1 MLPDKKSSPSDSPAL
16 PSPVRP
22 ATLTGMHPQ
31 PSPAPHTELTLLNS
45 MAGNDIAAAITRQQD
60 WGIRCLDLKD
70 HLFGRGIADLDAE
83 QGHAL
88 ATLIT
93 AAGMRVHTAST
104 GIGYGVV
111 EQGETAFRA
120 TFDPQIER
128 MCALVPILRPTQ
140 VRLLAAKTT
149 QRALLCDAIAYL
161 RSEHA
166 WIINWYREA
175 VDRLAATGV
184 AVVIENEIGDCC
196 VSRPQEAL
204 DLLAAIDRPQLRLIW
219 DIVNLWQLGTYPS
232 VAVYRQLA
240 PVIGMVHIKGGRSEI
255 PGGRLR
261 WRSSLAD
268 ASWPVRAIVAEILAD
283 RITPVLC
290 LNPPHGE
297 AHPDFT
303 VDYAADLAFLRAT
316 FPEIQA

>member
-1 MLPDKKSSPSDSPAL
+1 
-16 PSPVRP
+16 
-22 ATLTGMHPQ
+22 MHPD
-31 PSPAPHTELTLLNS
+31 PAPAPHTELTLLNS
-45 MAGNDIAAAITRQQD
+45 MAGDDIAASIARQQA

-70 HLFGRGIADLDAE
+70 HLFGRAIADLDPE
-83 QGHAL
+83 QGIRL
-88 ATLIT
+88 AGLIA
-93 AAGMRVHTAST
+93 AAGLRVHTAST

-120 TFDPQIER
+120 AFDPQIER
-128 MCALVPILRPTQ
+128 MCALIPLLRPTQ
-140 VRLLAAKTT
+140 VRLLSAKTSR
-149 QRALLCDAIAYL
+149 RALLCDAITYL
-161 RSEHA
+161 RREHA
-166 WIINWYREA
+166 WLFAWYREA

-196 VSRPQEAL
+196 VSRPEEAL

-240 PVIGMVHIKGGRSEI
+240 PVIGMVHLKGGRSDV

-261 WRSSLAD
+261 WRSGLAD
-268 ASWPVRAIVAEILAD
+268 ASWPVRELVAAILAD

-297 AHPDFT
+297 AHPDFA

-316 FPEIQA
+316 FPEIHA